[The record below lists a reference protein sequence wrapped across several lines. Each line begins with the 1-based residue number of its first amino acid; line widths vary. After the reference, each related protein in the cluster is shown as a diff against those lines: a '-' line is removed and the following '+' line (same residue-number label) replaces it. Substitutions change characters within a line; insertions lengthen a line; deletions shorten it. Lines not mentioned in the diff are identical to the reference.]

1 MGKHPICSLELNSQ
15 IEFLLKSPMTGL
27 PASANGGPWW
37 QLAMYG
43 GVREVAN
50 VWRSPGQQHIYNE
63 TTCCRMG
70 LVSTFFFDSFEIP
83 YLLSW
88 SKKIRGSENITN
100 NFAITLS
107 LQ

>member
-50 VWRSPGQQHIYNE
+50 VWRSPG
-63 TTCCRMG
+63 
-70 LVSTFFFDSFEIP
+70 
-83 YLLSW
+83 
-88 SKKIRGSENITN
+88 
-100 NFAITLS
+100 
-107 LQ
+107 